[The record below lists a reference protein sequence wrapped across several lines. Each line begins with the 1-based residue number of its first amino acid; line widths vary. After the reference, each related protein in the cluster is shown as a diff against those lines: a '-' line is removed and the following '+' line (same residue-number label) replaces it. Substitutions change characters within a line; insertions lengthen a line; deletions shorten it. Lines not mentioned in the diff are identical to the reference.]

1 MVDETETE
9 SERPARSADAATPSE
24 PRPFGGSIEDV
35 RAFCAVARSG
45 SISAAARELG
55 ETKGG
60 ISRRVSRLERRLD
73 THLLARA
80 PRAVSLTEEG
90 VAFHARA
97 AEALAML
104 GDAAE
109 DARGSRRAPQGHLRV
124 TAPMD
129 FGIDVLP
136 ALVTRFRAQYPRITI
151 ELLLTGAPLDLAAH
165 RVDLALRAASRAG
178 LPDMDYRAVP
188 LVDFDMNL
196 YAAPA
201 YLADRDEPRQ
211 PSDLAAHELVT
222 PDHVV
227 AGTTLALTDARGRRH
242 QQTVQPAIRTGDIA
256 SVSRIV
262 AAGGGIGPM
271 PAIVAAPA
279 LEEGTLRRILPDWT
293 VERARLYGI
302 TVGGRDA
309 PARVRLFRD
318 FLRAALAE
326 RGAARLDPDA

>member
-1 MVDETETE
+1 MVDERETIGGQTRGAG
-9 SERPARSADAATPSE
+9 SGPA
-24 PRPFGGSIEDV
+24 PFGGRIEDV
-35 RAFCAVARSG
+35 RAFCAVARLG

-55 ETKGG
+55 ETKGA
-60 ISRRVSRLERRLD
+60 ISRRVSRLEGRLD
-73 THLLARA
+73 TRLLARA

-97 AEALAML
+97 DEALTLL

-109 DARGSRRAPQGHLRV
+109 DALGSRRAPQGHLRV

-136 ALVTRFRAQYPRITI
+136 AIVTRFRARYPRITI
-151 ELLLTGAPLDLAAH
+151 ELLLTGAPLDLAVH

-188 LVDFDMNL
+188 LVDFDIDL
-196 YAAPA
+196 YATPG
-201 YLADRDEPRQ
+201 YLADRGEPRQ
-211 PSDLAAHELVT
+211 PADLEHHELVT

-227 AGTTLALTDARGRRH
+227 AGTTLRLTDARGRRRE
-242 QQTVQPAIRTGDIA
+242 QTVHPGIRTGDIA

-262 AAGGGIGPM
+262 AVGGGIGPI
-271 PAIVAAPA
+271 PAIVAAPGVA
-279 LEEGTLRRILPDWT
+279 DGTLQRALPGWT

-318 FLRAALAE
+318 FVRAALAE
-326 RGAARLDPDA
+326 RGAARLEPDA